1 MAGTITRE
9 MPSGEIIKH
18 ALLAAGTGGT
28 ATVIRHGAPVTV
40 SWAVSLTST
49 ATAVI
54 SWINPESDTILAK
67 LDYRVRTAGTG
78 TVNIGVGSDGTGSA
92 NGVYGGGTLTAGLHH
107 GIAGTGTT
115 TTNPWRLLGPGGT
128 GTNNSFVGLL
138 DDTPTS
144 TMGGFRCY
152 VTYYVVGTV

>member
-1 MAGTITRE
+1 
-9 MPSGEIIKH
+9 MPSGEIVKH

-40 SWAVSLTST
+40 SFSVSLTST

-67 LDYRVRTAGTG
+67 VDYRVRTAGTG
-78 TVNIGVGSDGTGSA
+78 TVNISVGNDGTGSG
-92 NGVYGGGTLTAGLHH
+92 NGLYAGGTLTAGYHH

-115 TTNPWRLLGPGGT
+115 TTGPWRLIGPGGT
-128 GTNNSFVGLL
+128 GTNNSVVGLL

-144 TMGGFRCY
+144 TMGAFRVY
-152 VTYYVVGTV
+152 VSYYVVGTV

>member
-1 MAGTITRE
+1 MAGTIVVG
-9 MPSGEIIKH
+9 MPTGEIVKN
-18 ALLAAGTGGT
+18 ALTQAGTGGT
-28 ATVIRHGAPVTV
+28 ATVIRHGPLITV
-40 SWAVSLTST
+40 SWGVSLTST

-78 TVNIGVGSDGTGSA
+78 TVNIGVSSDGTGSA
-92 NGVYGGGTLTAGLHH
+92 NGVYAGGTLTAGYHH
-107 GIAGTGTT
+107 GLAGTGTT
-115 TTNPWRLLGPGGT
+115 TTLPWRLLGPSGT

-144 TMGGFRCY
+144 TMAGFRCY
-152 VTYYVVGTV
+152 VSYYVVGTV